1 MIPNNIISYIIK
13 SEEFDAKEFVVLL
26 NNTVNVVVDEDNIF
40 YQLVTIN
47 YMHYLSLSSIILSKK
62 INRKVSNHQEIKNK
76 LESSIG
82 IETEDKSI
90 VIDLIKNLNK
100 NEIEL
105 YDYCNHLF
113 SYIYKYVDAY
123 SNKTAPL
130 TIVNE
135 SMKIFRPKKEKTV
148 VTNKYLK
155 NQ

>member
-13 SEEFDAKEFVVLL
+13 TDKIDAREFVMLL

-47 YMHYLSLSSIILSKK
+47 YMHYLILSSVILSNK
-62 INRKVSNHQEIKNK
+62 ISIIIDNHEVVKNK
-76 LESSIG
+76 LESSID
-82 IETEDKSI
+82 IETEDKGI
-90 VIDLIKNLNK
+90 IIDLIKELDK
-100 NEIEL
+100 KEIKL
-105 YDYCNHLF
+105 YDYCNLIF
-113 SYIYKYVDAY
+113 SYIYKYVDTY

-135 SMKIFRPKKEKTV
+135 SMRIFRPKKEKTI

-155 NQ
+155 LN